1 MRVSGERIAP
11 QMPTHLMEE
20 IARSESKDPELGWGR
35 RKICKQRSG
44 RYQVSLM
51 ENNGIWIGQA
61 KKDDVMV
68 PYQNCTILCDLYLS
82 EEFRSLQVH

>member
-1 MRVSGERIAP
+1 
-11 QMPTHLMEE
+11 
-20 IARSESKDPELGWGR
+20 
-35 RKICKQRSG
+35 
-44 RYQVSLM
+44 M